1 MTSIDK
7 ELSKGRGLSDA
18 GQKVDEFDAPDLS
31 PQEYAEHTAQQTAK
45 AFEATKLVEIVE
57 VKAGI
62 GQIHLLARV
71 KKDNERAFMEMVVAP
86 VLHAMEGAESDGFVG
101 KQFFLKNGSVKYG
114 WVISFASNNLRQ
126 AAYAVGEALEP
137 AIPRLEVMEA
147 PLVGQTVPQSGGPG
161 SGRKGAAPLRG

>member
-1 MTSIDK
+1 MTSIDR
-7 ELSKGRGLSDA
+7 ELMNGRGLSDT
-18 GQKVDEFDAPDLS
+18 GQKVDEFDAPDIS

-71 KKDNERAFMEMVVAP
+71 KKDNERTFMDLVVGP
-86 VLHAMEGAESDGFVG
+86 VLHAMEKADADGFVG

-114 WVISFASNNLRQ
+114 WVVSFASNNLRQ
-126 AAYAVGEALEP
+126 AAYAVAEALEP
-137 AIPRLEVMEA
+137 AIPRLEVMET
-147 PLVGQTVPQSGGPG
+147 PLVGGPVPQSGGPG
-161 SGRKGAAPLRG
+161 SGRRGAAPLRG